1 MTTYEDEPF
10 WIYGTIG
17 VILFRAWNKDKT
29 YINLISIFAAGLVI
43 SHLLPSYI
51 VIENVEIVWMISAAG
66 IIIFYS
72 QRFKRKSDKQII
84 DYVKI
89 GGVILMIIYPI
100 PFWILF
106 QLVITPFLHLLLYA
120 TPYLLATIFIYD
132 RLILSPEPMKKKFTI
147 TLLAQTVVIFMLFIF
162 VIVQK
167 MEADRQLEEAQMQK
181 RKIENQQKLILTMQT
196 ELDKMRASYR

>member
-51 VIENVEIVWMISAAG
+51 VIENAEIVWMISAAG
-66 IIIFYS
+66 IFIFYS

-89 GGVILMIIYPI
+89 GV
-100 PFWILF
+100 
-106 QLVITPFLHLLLYA
+106 
-120 TPYLLATIFIYD
+120 
-132 RLILSPEPMKKKFTI
+132 
-147 TLLAQTVVIFMLFIF
+147 
-162 VIVQK
+162 
-167 MEADRQLEEAQMQK
+167 
-181 RKIENQQKLILTMQT
+181 
-196 ELDKMRASYR
+196 

>member
-1 MTTYEDEPF
+1 MTYEDEPY

-17 VILFRAWNKDKT
+17 IILFRLWNKDKT

-43 SHLLPSYI
+43 SQLLPSYI
-51 VIENVEIVWMISAAG
+51 VIENVEIVWMISTVG

-100 PFWILF
+100 PFWVLF
-106 QLVITPFLHLLLYA
+106 QFTISPFLHLLLYA

-132 RLILSPEPMKKKFTI
+132 RLILNPEPMKKKFTI
-147 TLLAQTVVIFMLFIF
+147 ILLAQTVVIFIVFIF
-162 VIVQK
+162 AVTQK
-167 MEADRQLEEAQMQK
+167 MEADQQFEEAQMQ
-181 RKIENQQKLILTMQT
+181 RRQIENQQKLILTMQT